1 MKNLRK
7 FDFIII
13 AILTGMVALL
23 DIVGV
28 IGLPTGVLSVSSL
41 YIAAAFYLLFIAAFN
56 WRGAIAVYLGLL
68 LSSIFTTGFSIM
80 PLILA
85 WGNVIAPFFIV
96 WTMKKLNL
104 SFNLGNI
111 KESIIEIILMLIAPF
126 ISAFWILGGY
136 VLFQIIPASSFVAA
150 LIPWVIGN
158 IVVYLV
164 IAIPLMKFVLPLFQ
178 RFKL

>member
-1 MKNLRK
+1 MRK

-13 AILTGMVALL
+13 AVLAGMVALL

-56 WRGAIAVYLGLL
+56 WKGAIAVYLGLL
-68 LSSIFTTGFSIM
+68 LSSVFTTGFSIM

-85 WGNVIAPFFIV
+85 WGNVMAPFFIV
-96 WTMKKLNL
+96 LVIKKLNL
-104 SFNLGNI
+104 SFNLGNL
-111 KESIIEIILMLIAPF
+111 KESIIEIVLMFVAPF

-136 VLFQIIPASSFVAA
+136 VLFQIIPASSFVAS
-150 LIPWVIGN
+150 LIPWIIGN
-158 IVVYLV
+158 IIVYLV
-164 IAIPLMKFVLPLFQ
+164 IGIPLMKFVLPLFKK
-178 RFKL
+178 FKL